1 MINLLYITSFFI
13 IAIILY
19 LILKDLKKL
28 KPNLFQEID
37 KSVWIKLYLL
47 MMIGTIHFIWI
58 FYSIFLDYT
67 DNNYIYGIPFY
78 LLIIYAVFIFI
89 TVMNLKNTDS
99 ENKSTIIIDRLLN
112 YIYIVY
118 IIIILFFIWIP
129 VSIKKEY
136 IKYANDIVNDFVY
149 DKS

>member
-28 KPNLFQEID
+28 KPNLFHEINN
-37 KSVWIKLYLL
+37 SVWIKLYLL

-58 FYSIFLDYT
+58 FYSIFLDYI

-78 LLIIYAVFIFI
+78 LVIIYLIFIFI
-89 TVMNLKNTDS
+89 TIMNLKNTDT

-136 IKYANDIVNDFVY
+136 IKYANNIINDFVY
-149 DKS
+149 DK

>member
-28 KPNLFQEID
+28 KPNLFHEINN
-37 KSVWIKLYLL
+37 SVWIKLYLL

-58 FYSIFLDYT
+58 FYSIFLDYI

-78 LLIIYAVFIFI
+78 LVIIYLIFIFI
-89 TVMNLKNTDS
+89 TIMNLKNTDT

-136 IKYANDIVNDFVY
+136 IKYANNIVNDFVY
-149 DKS
+149 DK